1 MDNTE
6 YNFSDFDYA
15 GADPEDIEELFIH
28 KENILSQLPFEM
40 QIDLTCFKKTFC
52 NLYHYYKQNE
62 NHEAHLLDDLFF
74 EEFVLASTDKVFK
87 NNNQRELMNEIK
99 NKTILIE

>member
-6 YNFSDFDYA
+6 YNYNDFEY
-15 GADPEDIEELFIH
+15 GADCEDPDDYFIH

-40 QIDLTCFKKTFC
+40 QIDLSCFKKTFC
-52 NLYHYYKQNE
+52 NLYHYYKQNQE
-62 NHEAHLLDDLFF
+62 HEAHLLDDLFF
-74 EEFVLASTDKVFK
+74 EEFVLASTEKVFK

-99 NKTILIE
+99 SKTILIE